1 MYEKELGFA
10 KHLASKAGELIRK
23 NFVAIGSSEKI
34 WKDDNS
40 PLTIT
45 DTTINRMVLEAVEKE
60 FPQHTLLGEEG
71 SSTHNNTEFVWVCDP
86 IDGTIPF
93 SHGWPTSCFSLA
105 LCKEGNPVVG
115 VAYDPYMD
123 RLYSAISGGGAFV
136 NSEKIRISNSATW
149 EKNYVSL
156 DLWPT
161 SKFRLENAVPEM
173 IHQGIV
179 TMTLGSAVYQATLV
193 ASGNFLAH
201 IFPGKTPWDAAAT
214 KIIVEEAGGK
224 VTDLFGNDQRYD
236 KEINGVLLSNGLV
249 HDKLLNIISPYI
261 K

>member
-10 KHLASKAGELIRK
+10 KQLASKAGELIRK
-23 NFVAIGSSEKI
+23 NFVSIGSSEKV
-34 WKDDNS
+34 WKADNS

-60 FPQHTLLGEEG
+60 FPQHSLLGEEE
-71 SSTHNNTEFVWVCDP
+71 SSSHNNTEFVWVCDP

-105 LCKEGNPVVG
+105 LCKDGNPVVG

-123 RLYSAISGGGAFV
+123 RMYWGEKGHGSFV
-136 NSEKIRISNSATW
+136 NDTKLEVNKFSEWRQLYIAFDYWIEAKFKLDDTLPVIIGKGGSVFKI
-149 EKNYVSL
+149 
-156 DLWPT
+156 
-161 SKFRLENAVPEM
+161 
-173 IHQGIV
+173 
-179 TMTLGSAVYQATLV
+179 GSAVYSSTLV
-193 ASGNFLAH
+193 SAGHYAAY
-201 IFPGKTPWDAAAT
+201 IFAGKTAWDIAAI
-214 KIIVEEAGGK
+214 KVIIEEAGGR
-224 VTDLFGNDQRYD
+224 VTDLYGNDQRYD
-236 KEINGVLLSNGLV
+236 KEINGALVSNGLV